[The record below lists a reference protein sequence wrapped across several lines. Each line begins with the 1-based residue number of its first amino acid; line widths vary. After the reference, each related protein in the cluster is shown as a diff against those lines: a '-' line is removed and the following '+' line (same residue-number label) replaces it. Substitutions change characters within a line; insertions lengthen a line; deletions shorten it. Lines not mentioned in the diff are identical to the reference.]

1 PFYLFHLVSVS
12 RARLFQDSSSAKNS
26 PEYSFSDIGAAA
38 ARTILA
44 KPPLTVCK
52 IVWHPLCTE
61 FPITHFLS
69 NDGKN
74 RTEIHMHH
82 LANVLS
88 SASSVSRMIWI
99 KLTHQ
104 IIRDE
109 TGDDQVVDSLS

>member
-1 PFYLFHLVSVS
+1 EQLLQGQS
-12 RARLFQDSSSAKNS
+12 
-26 PEYSFSDIGAAA
+26 
-38 ARTILA
+38 LA

-74 RTEIHMHH
+74 RTEIHIYH

-88 SASSVSRMIWI
+88 SASSVFTDDLIN
-99 KLTHQ
+99 LTHQ

-109 TGDDQVVDSLS
+109 QVTFDQVVDSLS